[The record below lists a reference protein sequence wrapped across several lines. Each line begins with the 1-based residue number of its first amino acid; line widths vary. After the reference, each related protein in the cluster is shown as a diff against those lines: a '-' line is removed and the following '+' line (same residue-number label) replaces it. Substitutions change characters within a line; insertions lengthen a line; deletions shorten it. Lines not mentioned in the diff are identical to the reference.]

1 MVVVGSCFGQKM
13 FGMEKKIERV
23 SNLSLWQGWS
33 EWNGPSLAHSISV
46 ARHALDQIL
55 CMLTTLFEIPEIRVG
70 SESVTRDVPR

>member
-1 MVVVGSCFGQKM
+1 MARV
-13 FGMEKKIERV
+13 ERV
-23 SNLSLWQGWS
+23 ERALSG
-33 EWNGPSLAHSISV
+33 ISV